1 MPTIRFDKLIDHY
14 LPTHEGP
21 HFHPSA
27 TQELTSVLGDDGYL
41 HIDQQVELEDYGV
54 PYKQL
59 AFISQSDDGNS
70 NQKVYY
76 LNLIADVFGIFL
88 GALIIALI

>member
-1 MPTIRFDKLIDHY
+1 MPIIRFDKFIDHY

-76 LNLIADVFGIFL
+76 LSLIGDVFGIL
-88 GALIIALI
+88 VRALLVGIL